1 VVVVVSPSSRFR
13 FEVIDAVHASAK
25 IPRGEIEELLEKPP
39 AGIGSDLA
47 LPCFLLAQGMRKDPR
62 IIARDIADRIMQT
75 LGRGGGRQFG
85 MISEVRAIG
94 PYVNFYAN
102 WDRMNIAVLQQIAD
116 RGKDFGRSTESKGRV
131 MVEFCHANTHKA
143 FHIGH
148 VRNISYGE
156 SLSRI
161 LEAAGCRVV
170 RANYQGD
177 IGPHV
182 AKCLWGFLKLHK
194 GKAPKKDRGLW
205 LGMVY
210 AESSRKSE
218 SSRKAEKEVEAINSR
233 LYARDK
239 KTVAAWKKTR
249 SWSLGYFKDIYGDF
263 GVKFNRLYFESEVEK
278 AGAKAAKELLAR
290 KIARKS
296 GGAIVVNLEKEG
308 LGVFVLLTKEGNPLY
323 SSKDIGLAELQLKEY
338 KPDRIIHVVGS
349 EQKHYFQQLFRT
361 LELAKSP
368 AAGREFHLSYELVNL
383 PTGKMKSREGNVVLY
398 DELRKVMVKLAEK
411 ESLKK
416 NKGMKKKQLKRI
428 AEQVGLG
435 AIKFWMLNTGPDK
448 VIVFDPKR
456 AASFD
461 ESSGPYVQYAYTRA
475 CSILSKAR
483 GTKRREKIAAPI
495 KNIKRNIGMLK
506 DDKELE
512 LIKLLNEF
520 PDAVKSSAESMHPH
534 VITGYATRLA
544 MAFNDFYES
553 VPVLKAEEDVKN
565 ARLVL
570 VQAVRTVLR
579 NALYLLGIDAP
590 DKM

>member
-1 VVVVVSPSSRFR
+1 MSPSSKFR
-13 FEVIDAVHASAK
+13 YEVIDALSVSAK
-25 IPRGEIEELLEKPP
+25 IPRGEIDELLEKPP
-39 AGIGSDLA
+39 SNIGADLA
-47 LPCFLLAQGMRKDPR
+47 LPCFLLAKSQHKDPR
-62 IIARDIADRIMQT
+62 IIARDIAGRIRPSGLIREAAAM
-75 LGRGGGRQFG
+75 
-85 MISEVRAIG
+85 G

-116 RGKDFGRSTESKGRV
+116 KGKDFGRAAGGRGKL

-161 LEAAGCRVV
+161 LEAAGYKVV

-182 AKCLWGFLKLHK
+182 AKCLWGFMKLHK
-194 GKAPKKDRGLW
+194 GKAPKKDRGRW
-205 LGMVY
+205 LGGVY
-210 AESSRKSE
+210 AEASAKSSASGKVE
-218 SSRKAEKEVEAINSR
+218 EEVEEINIK

-239 KTVAAWKKTR
+239 KVAAAWKKTR
-249 SWSLGYFKDIYGDF
+249 SWSLGYFKDIYKDF

-278 AGAKAAKELLAR
+278 PGTKAARGLLAK
-290 KIARKS
+290 KIAKKS
-296 GGAIVVNLEKEG
+296 DGAIIVDLEKEG
-308 LGVFVLLTKEGNPLY
+308 LGVVVLLTKEGNPLY
-323 SSKDIGLAELQLKEY
+323 SAKDIALAELQLREH
-338 KPDRIIHVVGS
+338 KPDRIVHVVGS

-368 AAGREFHLSYELVNL
+368 AAGREVHLSYELVNL

-398 DELRKVMVKLAEK
+398 DDLRDEMVRLAEN
-411 ESLKK
+411 ECRKK
-416 NKGMKKKQLKRI
+416 NPGLKKKQARKI

-448 VIVFDPKR
+448 VIIFDPHR
-456 AASFD
+456 ASSLD
-461 ESSGPYVQYAYTRA
+461 ENSGPYLQYAYTRA

-495 KNIKRNIGMLK
+495 KGMIRSIGMLK
-506 DDKELE
+506 DAKELE

-520 PDAVKSSAESMHPH
+520 PDAIATAAEAMHPH
-534 VITGYATRLA
+534 VVAGYATKLA
-544 MAFNDFYES
+544 IAFNDFYES
-553 VPVLKAEEDVKN
+553 LPVLKADEELKN

-570 VQAVRTVLR
+570 VEAVRTVLK
-579 NALYLLGIDAP
+579 NALYLLGMEAP
-590 DKM
+590 EKM